1 MTGTA
6 VLLFLIGL
14 FIIVNA
20 HNFTGVFNGDKSISV
35 FKTPTTDKV
44 AKPDLPI
51 DQRHG

>member
-20 HNFTGVFNGDKSISV
+20 HNFTGVFNGDKTISV
-35 FKTPTTDKV
+35 FKTPTTV
-44 AKPDLPI
+44 KPDLPI
-51 DQRHG
+51 DKRHG